1 MNKCSS
7 IFGQILSLIP
17 RLEFERLVQETRV
30 EYRAKGFSSWGQLV
44 GMLFCQIGQAH
55 TLREI
60 YQGLAS
66 CIGRLRHLGI
76 TEAPKRSSLAYAN
89 AHRDWQLYQKLFYLL
104 LQRYQGEFVG
114 SKKFRFKNRL
124 FSFDASL
131 IELCASLFDWA
142 KFRRTKG
149 AVKLHLV
156 LDHEGYLPTY
166 ACITEGEIHEV
177 NVLRSL
183 RFPAGSIVVVDRG
196 CVDYA
201 LFGEWIQQG
210 VYFVTRQRRNA
221 RYEVLQQR
229 DIPQQRSI
237 LKDEIIRYTGFY
249 AAQNC
254 PYELRR
260 IEVEDPGTQER
271 IVLLTNHMEFGATT
285 LAAIYRDRW
294 QIEIFFKTLKQ
305 KLRIKTFVGTSANAL
320 KIQIWTA
327 LIALLLLKYLQRRSR
342 WGWSFSHLVA
352 LLRFNLFIYRDL
364 WGWLEHPLIPPPE
377 RPGPFQLS
385 LEGI

>member
-1 MNKCSS
+1 
-7 IFGQILSLIP
+7 
-17 RLEFERLVQETRV
+17 
-30 EYRAKGFSSWGQLV
+30 
-44 GMLFCQIGQAH
+44 MLFCQIGQAH